1 MADITAQD
9 VKALRDATGAGMK
22 DAKNALVE
30 ADGDRDKA
38 AQILRQKGLSKVAT
52 LEDRENNQGT
62 VAIAREGLA
71 IMAGLYW
78 DLGGPGLPAV

>member
-30 ADGDRDKA
+30 ADGET
-38 AQILRQKGLSKVAT
+38 LVALT
-52 LEDRENNQGT
+52 LED
-62 VAIAREGLA
+62 LA
-71 IMAGLYW
+71 GR
-78 DLGGPGLPAV
+78 